1 MEKGERPNKKNILK
15 TLLVYLG
22 GAWVFIEAISFLVEK
37 YDWNTTIVDV
47 FILLVIFGLP
57 ATLIYTWF
65 QQKFT
70 RKSIILQA
78 INGTLALVVIAFT
91 LLSPGQLNPTQLRL
105 LKFKD
110 NQKQLAESIQSL
122 VILPFDNFTGNDD
135 NEFFV
140 AGMQSSLITDMGRI
154 GALKVMCN
162 TTSNSF
168 KGTNKSVRQIAS
180 ELNVD
185 AAVEASVTCLGDDSI
200 CIQTR
205 LIYAAGEEQQLWVQD
220 FRIAKSQVLNFY
232 NDVAKTISEE
242 INIVLS
248 PQEESMLAETRT
260 VDPEAYDAYLMG
272 KFFWEKL
279 DPESVQKSLEYFQ
292 KAIDI
297 DPEWADPYAGLA
309 NSWGL
314 FGFFGY
320 MPKSVTLPNTDKFL
334 NKALE
339 LDPNS
344 AQAHYVKALNAVW
357 QEFDWEQGEK
367 AFLRSLELNSNDALC
382 RLYYAHFL
390 MCMRRSQEALQQ
402 ANQGLELDP
411 LKPLVLGLY
420 GVVMNMAGEYESAI
434 QYFEKALAIDP
445 NDVFSFGNLKNTLMK
460 IAYIDGDYEKWFELW
475 GEKVKGNWKEEG
487 RMAVL
492 NAFEDRG
499 HIAGIEEM
507 FKMNEKYGNDG
518 CFMAEGIKF
527 ERYVKLGELDKAM
540 DYLEESAER
549 QDMGM
554 VYLATNQYYDYLK
567 DNLRYIEL
575 LKKMN
580 LTE

>member
-1 MEKGERPNKKNILK
+1 MEQIQGTDRSSIIK

-22 GAWVFIEAISFLVEK
+22 GAWVFIEAISFLVDK
-37 YDWNTTIVDV
+37 YDWNSTIVDV
-47 FILLVIFGLP
+47 LILLVIFGLP
-57 ATLIYTWF
+57 ALLIYLWF
-65 QQKFT
+65 QKKFS
-70 RKSIILQA
+70 RKAIILQSINA
-78 INGTLALVVIAFT
+78 ILALAVIGFT
-91 LLSPGQLNPTQLRL
+91 LINPDQLNPTQLRL

-110 NQKQLAESIQSL
+110 NQKQLAESIQSI

-168 KGTNKSVRQIAS
+168 KGTDMSVREIAS
-180 ELNVD
+180 ELDVD

-205 LIYAAGEEQQLWVQD
+205 LIYASGEEQQLWVKD
-220 FRIAKSQVLNFY
+220 FRVAKNQVLNFY
-232 NDVAKTISEE
+232 NDVSKTISEE

-248 PQEESMLAETRT
+248 PEEESMLAESRK
-260 VDPEAYDAYLMG
+260 VDPDAYDAYLMG

-279 DPESVQKSLEYFQ
+279 EQESVQKALEYFQ
-292 KAIDI
+292 KAIDL

-314 FGFFGY
+314 LGMFGF
-320 MPKSVTLPNTDKFL
+320 MPKSVTLPNTYKYL

-339 LDPNS
+339 LNPNS
-344 AQAHYVKALNAVW
+344 AQAQYVKAIYAVW
-357 QEFDWEQGEK
+357 QEYDWERGEK

-382 RLYYAHFL
+382 RLYYSHFL
-390 MCMRRSQEALQQ
+390 MCMRRSEEALQQ
-402 ANQGLELDP
+402 ARLGLELDP
-411 LKPLVLGLY
+411 LRPLVLGLY
-420 GVVMNMAGEYESAI
+420 GMVMNMADDYESAI

-445 NDVFSFGNLKNTLMK
+445 NDGFSFSNLKNTRMNF
-460 IAYIDGDYEKWFELW
+460 AYREGDYKKWFELW
-475 GEKVKGNWKEEG
+475 GEKVKGNWREEC
-487 RMAVL
+487 RQSVL
-492 NAFEDRG
+492 KAFEERG

-507 FKMNEKYGNDG
+507 FSMNEKYGNEDAL
-518 CFMAEGIKF
+518 MSDGIKF
-527 ERYVKLGELDKAM
+527 ERFIKLGQYDKAM
-540 DYLEESAER
+540 DFLEQVYEMRSMDLA
-549 QDMGM
+549 
-554 VYLATNQYYDYLK
+554 YLATNEYYNYLK
-567 DNLRYIEL
+567 DNPRYIEL

-580 LTE
+580 LPD